1 MDDERVVRDQQVKI
15 AQDKVQILQ
24 NATISILP
32 LYLGVLLEVVE
43 KLGDNKKLEEAAF
56 FFLRKEIL
64 LSFILVKRSQEFVS
78 FWLRWSQFYV
88 LDDNP
93 NHEISSKLYR
103 LVLSFEIILLL
114 YVWRLFLDKERHQEF
129 VFWVLVAFVII

>member
-78 FWLRWSQFYV
+78 F
-88 LDDNP
+88 
-93 NHEISSKLYR
+93 
-103 LVLSFEIILLL
+103 
-114 YVWRLFLDKERHQEF
+114 
-129 VFWVLVAFVII
+129 